1 MNLLDL
7 ARTTSFRLA
16 LTFLLLFSAASVGL
30 FAFVHWE
37 TKDFLSDKT
46 DEWVGREIASLQ
58 RLDPA
63 QLMTRL
69 KQSELDPGTTERP
82 FALYDPSARRLAGT
96 PIDIS
101 PETLKLAVPSD
112 FMATVNGKR
121 RQFRGRVLA
130 LSGGNYL
137 LVAQGLHEQGE
148 FDERLFDATLLA
160 ALATAFLG
168 LVGAIFLGAG
178 SMRQIDNITRATER
192 IVKGDLSQ
200 RLPVG
205 KGSSDIDRLTHVVNG
220 MLTEI
225 ERLMHEVKG
234 VCDNIAHD
242 MRTPLTR
249 LLAGLERTRRRAEAL
264 TDYEEGIDDAIEEIR
279 GILKTFSAL
288 LRISEVEDGIRRSGF
303 VDTDLSVIA
312 QDAVELFEPTA
323 EERGIELRYVER
335 LEGPATIAGDPDLLF
350 EAVSNLIDNALK
362 FTPAGGQIE
371 VTVSRASTGLSISV
385 DDTGPGIPEEEVEAV
400 LRRFHR
406 AERSRT
412 TPGNGLGLSL
422 VAAIARLHE
431 LDLVLGK
438 TGAGCRVTMLHP
450 ASKPVRQT

>member
-16 LTFLLLFSAASVGL
+16 VTFLLLFSAASVGL

-46 DEWVGREIASLQ
+46 DEWVTREIASLQ

-63 QLMTRL
+63 QLTNRL
-69 KQSELDPGTTERP
+69 RQSELDPSTRERP
-82 FALYDPSARRLAGT
+82 FALYDPSANRLVGT
-96 PIDIS
+96 PIAIS
-101 PETLKLAVPSD
+101 PETLKLARPSD
-112 FMATVNGKR
+112 FVAKVDDR
-121 RQFRGRVLA
+121 SRQFRGKVQKTTD
-130 LSGGNYL
+130 GNYL
-137 LVAQGLHEQGE
+137 LVAQGLHDQAE

-160 ALATAFLG
+160 ALATACLG

-200 RLPVG
+200 RLPAG
-205 KGSSDIDRLTHVVNG
+205 KGGGDIDRLTHVVNG

-249 LLAGLERTRRRAEAL
+249 LLAGLERTRRRAEEL
-264 TDYEEGIDDAIEEIR
+264 TDSQEGIDDAIEEIR

-303 VDTDLSVIA
+303 VETDLSVIA
-312 QDAVELFEPTA
+312 RDAVEFFEPTA
-323 EERGIELRYVER
+323 EERDIALRYVER
-335 LEGPATIAGDPDLLF
+335 SQGPTTIAGDPDLLF
-350 EAVSNLIDNALK
+350 EAISNLIDNALK
-362 FTPAGGQIE
+362 FTPEGGSIDI
-371 VTVSRASTGLSISV
+371 TVLRDAAGLSISI
-385 DDTGPGIPEEEVEAV
+385 DDTGPGIPPEERDAV

-431 LDLVLGK
+431 LDLVLDN
-438 TGAGCRVTMLHP
+438 TASGCRVAMAYP
-450 ASKPVRQT
+450 ATKSTKKT